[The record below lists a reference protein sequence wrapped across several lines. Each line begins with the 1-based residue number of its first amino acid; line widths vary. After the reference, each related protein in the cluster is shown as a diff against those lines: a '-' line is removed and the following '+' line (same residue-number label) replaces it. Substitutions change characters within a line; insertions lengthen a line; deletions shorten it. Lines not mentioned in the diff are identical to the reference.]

1 MPCGRWASMKAR
13 SRTVPMRNGDTNA
26 TLGTGPRETSRNEQG
41 PAGILRLALRVPLL
55 VLMLSSTAMAQGV
68 PVVDPAKNAREA
80 EITLRLEADLVLQR
94 QKAEEGRRRLEADRE
109 QVAAL
114 EAVTGGMTLPDDG
127 AGAEDMMSGL
137 EDGAAP
143 VADVY
148 ATENSAAAD
157 RLFSGAREN
166 VEQIIIRAAADT
178 HHMQRAGLS
187 PIQWRCWLQALV
199 WQESRFNPHA
209 QSPVGAYG
217 LTQIMPDTAGD
228 LGIRNTY
235 RNDPYIQAEG
245 GARYL
250 AQRLNEFDGEMIL
263 ALAAYNAG
271 AGNVRRHGGVPP
283 FPETRKYVQ
292 IIPTKYREYMAA
304 LGAADQ
310 IGSIEAS
317 YMANADRAM
326 IGGATAE
333 YADEA
338 GQDMGLA
345 MDRLNEAMSRLGD
358 TTNAAEAMAL
368 NSYMR
373 AEFVRLLIIRTRLV
387 AVRSKPMTAT
397 EVGAASAFAQER
409 AFMNFQGGL

>member
-1 MPCGRWASMKAR
+1 
-13 SRTVPMRNGDTNA
+13 MRNGDPRSMPA
-26 TLGTGPRETSRNEQG
+26 KGPRETSRIEHG
-41 PAGILRLALRVPLL
+41 TAGSLRVALAAPVLA
-55 VLMLSSTAMAQGV
+55 LMLSSTAMAQGV

-80 EITLRLEADLVLQR
+80 QITLRLEADLVLQR
-94 QKAEEGRRRLEADRE
+94 QKAEEGRKRVEAERE
-109 QVAAL
+109 QVEAL
-114 EAVTGGMTLPDDG
+114 EAVTQGMTLPDDG
-127 AGAEDMMSGL
+127 AGAEETVRGL
-137 EDGAAP
+137 EEGFAP
-143 VADVY
+143 SAEVY
-148 ATENSAAAD
+148 ATDNSAAAD
-157 RLFSGAREN
+157 RLFSGEREN
-166 VEQIIIRAAADT
+166 VEQIIIRAAQDT

-187 PIQWRCWLQALV
+187 LIQWRCWLQALI

-209 QSPVGAYG
+209 QSPAGAYG

-228 LGIRNTY
+228 LGIRSTY
-235 RNDPYIQAEG
+235 RNDAYVQAEG

-250 AQRLNEFDGEMIL
+250 AQRLNDFDGDMIL

-271 AGNVRRHGGVPP
+271 AGNVRRYGGVPP
-283 FPETRKYVQ
+283 FAETQNYVR

-345 MDRLNEAMSRLGD
+345 MARLEEAMSRLGD
-358 TTNAAEAMAL
+358 TGNAAEAMAL
-368 NSYMR
+368 NSYVR
-373 AEFVRLLIIRTRLV
+373 AEFVRLLVIRTRLV
-387 AVRSKPMTAT
+387 ATRSKPMTA
-397 EVGAASAFAQER
+397 EQIAAASAFAQER
-409 AFMNFQGGL
+409 AFLNFEGEL

>member
-1 MPCGRWASMKAR
+1 
-13 SRTVPMRNGDTNA
+13 MRNRDPHP
-26 TLGTGPRETSRNEQG
+26 LPETGPRETSRIEQG
-41 PAGILRLALRVPLL
+41 PVGNWGLTFASPILALL
-55 VLMLSSTAMAQGV
+55 LSSAAVAQGV
-68 PVVDPAKNAREA
+68 PIVDPAKVIQEAQITDLEREDLARQREKAAEA
-80 EITLRLEADLVLQR
+80 RL
-94 QKAEEGRRRLEADRE
+94 RLEADRE
-109 QVAAL
+109 QVEAL
-114 EAVTGGMTLPDDG
+114 EDVTGGMTLPDDG
-127 AGAEDMMSGL
+127 AGARDMLSDL
-137 EDGAAP
+137 EESAAP
-143 VADVY
+143 SAEVY
-148 ATENSAAAD
+148 ATDNSAAAD
-157 RLFSGAREN
+157 RLFSGDREN
-166 VEQIIIRAAADT
+166 VEQIIIRAAQDT

-187 PIQWRCWLQALV
+187 LIQWRCWLQALI

-217 LTQIMPDTAGD
+217 LTQIMEATAGD
-228 LGIRNTY
+228 LGIQGTY
-235 RNDPYIQAEG
+235 RSDPYVQAEG

-250 AQRLNEFDGEMIL
+250 AQRLNEFDGDMIL

-271 AGNVRRHGGVPP
+271 AGNVRRYGGVPP
-283 FPETRKYVQ
+283 FPETQKYVQ

-345 MDRLNEAMSRLGD
+345 MTRLEDAMSRLGN

-368 NSYMR
+368 NSYVR
-373 AEFVRLLIIRTRLV
+373 AEFARLLVIRTRLV
-387 AVRSKPMTAT
+387 AARSKPMSA
-397 EVGAASAFAQER
+397 EQVAAASAFAQER
-409 AFMNFQGGL
+409 AFMNFEGGL

>member
-1 MPCGRWASMKAR
+1 
-13 SRTVPMRNGDTNA
+13 MRNDDPRSMPA
-26 TLGTGPRETSRNEQG
+26 KGPRETSRIEQG
-41 PAGILRLALRVPLL
+41 TAGSLRVALAAPVLA
-55 VLMLSSTAMAQGV
+55 LMLSSTAMAQGV

-94 QKAEEGRRRLEADRE
+94 QKAEEGRKRVEAERE
-109 QVAAL
+109 QVEAL
-114 EAVTGGMTLPDDG
+114 EAVTRGMTLPDDG
-127 AGAEDMMSGL
+127 AGAEETVRGL
-137 EDGAAP
+137 EEGFAP
-143 VADVY
+143 SAEVY
-148 ATENSAAAD
+148 ATDNSAAAD
-157 RLFSGAREN
+157 RLFSGEREN
-166 VEQIIIRAAADT
+166 IEQIIIRAAQDT

-187 PIQWRCWLQALV
+187 LIQWRCWLQALI

-228 LGIRNTY
+228 LGIRSTY

-250 AQRLNEFDGEMIL
+250 AQRLNEFDGDMIL

-271 AGNVRRHGGVPP
+271 AGNVRKHGGVPP
-283 FPETRKYVQ
+283 FAETQKYVQ

-317 YMANADRAM
+317 YMANADRAI

-345 MDRLNEAMSRLGD
+345 MARLEEAMSRLGD

-368 NSYMR
+368 NSYVR
-373 AEFVRLLIIRTRLV
+373 AEFVRLLVIRTRLV
-387 AVRSKPMTAT
+387 ATRSKPMTA
-397 EVGAASAFAQER
+397 EQIAAASAFAQER
-409 AFMNFQGGL
+409 AFLNFEGKL

>member
-1 MPCGRWASMKAR
+1 
-13 SRTVPMRNGDTNA
+13 MRNRDP
-26 TLGTGPRETSRNEQG
+26 LPLPETGPRETSRIEQG
-41 PAGILRLALRVPLL
+41 PVGSWGLTFASPILALL
-55 VLMLSSTAMAQGV
+55 LSSAAVAQGV
-68 PVVDPAKNAREA
+68 PIVDPAKVIQEAQITDLEREDLARQREKAAEA
-80 EITLRLEADLVLQR
+80 RL
-94 QKAEEGRRRLEADRE
+94 RLEADRE
-109 QVAAL
+109 QVEAL
-114 EAVTGGMTLPDDG
+114 EDVTGGMTLPDDG
-127 AGAEDMMSGL
+127 VGARDMLSDL
-137 EDGAAP
+137 EESAAP
-143 VADVY
+143 SAEVY
-148 ATENSAAAD
+148 ATDNSAAAD
-157 RLFSGAREN
+157 RLFSGDREN
-166 VEQIIIRAAADT
+166 VEQIIIRAAQDT

-187 PIQWRCWLQALV
+187 LIQWRCWLQALI

-217 LTQIMPDTAGD
+217 LTQIMEATAGD
-228 LGIRNTY
+228 LGIQGTY
-235 RNDPYIQAEG
+235 RSDPYVQAEG

-250 AQRLNEFDGEMIL
+250 AQRLNEFDGDMIL

-271 AGNVRRHGGVPP
+271 AGNVRRYGGVPP
-283 FPETRKYVQ
+283 FPETQKYVQ

-345 MDRLNEAMSRLGD
+345 MTRLEDAMSRLNH

-368 NSYMR
+368 NSYVR
-373 AEFVRLLIIRTRLV
+373 AEFARLLVIRTRLV
-387 AVRSKPMTAT
+387 AARSKPMSA
-397 EVGAASAFAQER
+397 EQVAAASAFAQER
-409 AFMNFQGGL
+409 AFMNFEGGL

>member
-1 MPCGRWASMKAR
+1 
-13 SRTVPMRNGDTNA
+13 
-26 TLGTGPRETSRNEQG
+26 
-41 PAGILRLALRVPLL
+41 
-55 VLMLSSTAMAQGV
+55 MLSSTAMAQGV

-114 EAVTGGMTLPDDG
+114 ETVTEGMTLPDDG
-127 AGAEDMMSGL
+127 AGAEDMARGL

-143 VADVY
+143 AADVY

-187 PIQWRCWLQALV
+187 PIQWRCWLQALI

-228 LGIRNTY
+228 LGIRSTY

-368 NSYMR
+368 NSYVR

-387 AVRSKPMTAT
+387 AARSKPMTAT